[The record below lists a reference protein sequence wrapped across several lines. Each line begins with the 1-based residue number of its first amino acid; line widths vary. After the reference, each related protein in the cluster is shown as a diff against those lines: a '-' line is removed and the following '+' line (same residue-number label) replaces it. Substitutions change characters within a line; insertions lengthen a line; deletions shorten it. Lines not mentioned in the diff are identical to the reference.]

1 MSWATS
7 RLTIPS
13 RSEQLDA
20 MNARRRHY
28 GLDPVPVEYD
38 GNLNASVDEELRRRW
53 SVHENF
59 AQGNFNGEPVAPPGD
74 FERVTVSQR
83 ELAPIIRLD
92 PVELDRR
99 PLDACVSSSPFSVRA
114 SGNPTAWG
122 STSPTRTAESR
133 PSNYGLLADEIIT
146 TWTCGASAVPFVA
159 QLQDTFEQ
167 RERQRL
173 DTVRR
178 FEQLREAYERLALQ
192 VGGSVRMDEP
202 EPARETFTGQ
212 RAIALDGKIESDV
225 K

>member
-59 AQGNFNGEPVAPPGD
+59 AQGNFNGEPVASPGD

-99 PLDACVSSSPFSVRA
+99 PLDACVSSSPFSVR
-114 SGNPTAWG
+114 
-122 STSPTRTAESR
+122 
-133 PSNYGLLADEIIT
+133 DEIIT
-146 TWTCGASAVPFVA
+146 TWTCGASAVPFA
-159 QLQDTFEQ
+159 STAPPSTEQ
-167 RERQRL
+167 M
-173 DTVRR
+173 RR
-178 FEQLREAYERLALQ
+178 SIERLAVQFERLGAASADSREALLELIAREELARLAGQ
-192 VGGSVRMDEP
+192 PGGSVRMDEP
-202 EPARETFTGQ
+202 ERETFTGQ